1 MTTPKNY
8 ISGMG
13 TGKYMPGKPTPMAS
27 LEDET
32 RVIPPH
38 PLGVK
43 PAGNAFSAVE
53 NAKVMAGL
61 FLSLSDELILQVL
74 EFLDHWSL
82 LRLGATCKLF
92 YAFCRF
98 DDLWKT
104 LFIEYVFLL
113 FIFLLFFLPVFVA
126 DSKSLVGLRYVLT
139 SEGLW
144 NIL

>member
-1 MTTPKNY
+1 
-8 ISGMG
+8 
-13 TGKYMPGKPTPMAS
+13 MAS
-27 LEDET
+27 LYVANRCSTPLTEDET
-32 RVIPPH
+32 RVLPPH
-38 PLGVK
+38 PLGIK

-82 LRLGATCKLF
+82 LRLGASCKLF

-104 LFIEYVFLL
+104 LFIEYDFLL
-113 FIFLLFFLPVFVA
+113 FLPVFVA
-126 DSKSLVGLRYVLT
+126 DSKSLVSLRYVLT
-139 SEGLW
+139 PEGSW
-144 NIL
+144 NILCYIKLL